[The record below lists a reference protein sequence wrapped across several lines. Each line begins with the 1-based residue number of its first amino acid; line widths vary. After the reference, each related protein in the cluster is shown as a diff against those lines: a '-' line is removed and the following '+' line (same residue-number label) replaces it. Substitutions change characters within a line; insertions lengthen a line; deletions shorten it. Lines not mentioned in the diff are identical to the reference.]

1 MSDGKKIIGKYIP
14 LSAAIV
20 IAVALGCAV
29 LLLLSSLYTPLAD
42 LLSASVGALF
52 RFTLG
57 ALTSLFPFSIFEC
70 LCILALPLIV
80 LAIVLALTSRAD
92 TAARVRT
99 VFILIAVISSVFISY
114 VFTLG
119 VGFHTTTLE
128 HRLGLDTENIEREE
142 LLATASELV
151 GEVNSLADKL
161 GLRGVSELG
170 YGDGELS
177 RRLSDSYSALA
188 EELGF
193 FKSIPTRVKPI
204 RLSGIMSD
212 AGITG
217 IYSFFTGEA
226 NYNTAYPD
234 YCTPYTVAH
243 ELAHQRGFSREDEA
257 NFMAY
262 LVCISSP
269 DDYIRYSGYL
279 NLLEYLLGAVYRTD
293 EDEYRE
299 IYSSLHPAARADIA
313 AAREVSR
320 AHADTL
326 LGKISDSANDAY
338 LKLNGTEGVVSYNLV
353 VRLAVAYH
361 TAR

>member
-29 LLLLSSLYTPLAD
+29 LLLLASLCTPLAD

-57 ALTSLFPFSIFEC
+57 ALTSVFPFSIFEC
-70 LCILALPLIV
+70 LCILALPLII

-142 LLATASELV
+142 LLSTASELV

-161 GLRGVSELG
+161 GLFGVSELG

-177 RRLSDSYSALA
+177 RRL
-188 EELGF
+188 
-193 FKSIPTRVKPI
+193 
-204 RLSGIMSD
+204 
-212 AGITG
+212 
-217 IYSFFTGEA
+217 
-226 NYNTAYPD
+226 
-234 YCTPYTVAH
+234 
-243 ELAHQRGFSREDEA
+243 
-257 NFMAY
+257 
-262 LVCISSP
+262 
-269 DDYIRYSGYL
+269 
-279 NLLEYLLGAVYRTD
+279 YR
-293 EDEYRE
+293 
-299 IYSSLHPAARADIA
+299 
-313 AAREVSR
+313 
-320 AHADTL
+320 
-326 LGKISDSANDAY
+326 
-338 LKLNGTEGVVSYNLV
+338 
-353 VRLAVAYH
+353 
-361 TAR
+361 